1 MRKPKGFGKFTEL
14 LRKVASVPK
23 ERVNAK
29 IAQAKAAKKA
39 KHKK

>member
-1 MRKPKGFGKFTEL
+1 MRRPKGFGKFAEL